1 MTFIRFFRSLSLG
14 ERLVVL
20 AMLKAE
26 LIAHTDNK
34 KKLEIINEL
43 INILSIREHIDY
55 SSLTSTN
62 NDSISIEELSALNE
76 EKDIEVKSLQRAWED
91 LEGLLFNDLQITLQE
106 KNQLT
111 TIVGNM
117 RKQEKQKKKNRG
129 RSSTQVWRAD

>member
-1 MTFIRFFRSLSLG
+1 
-14 ERLVVL
+14 
-20 AMLKAE
+20 MLKAE